1 MMETEDHPVVL
12 FDGVCNFCAASVQF
26 IIRRDPQGLFRFAA
40 YQSDAGKSLC
50 AQHGVDAGALDTF
63 ALIVDGRA
71 LFRSDAALATATRLG
86 GLWRLLA
93 VFRLVPRAVRD
104 AVYRLIA
111 RNRYRWFGR
120 RESCMVP
127 DADVRH
133 RFLG

>member
-1 MMETEDHPVVL
+1 MQTQDHPVVL

-26 IIRRDPQGLFRFAA
+26 IIRRDPQALFRFAA
-40 YQSDAGKSLC
+40 YQSDAVKSLC

-63 ALIVDGRA
+63 ALIVDGKA

-111 RNRYRWFGR
+111 HNRYRWFGR

-127 DADVRH
+127 DADVRR

>member
-1 MMETEDHPVVL
+1 M
-12 FDGVCNFCAASVQF
+12 
-26 IIRRDPQGLFRFAA
+26 
-40 YQSDAGKSLC
+40 
-50 AQHGVDAGALDTF
+50 DAGALDTF
-63 ALIVDGRA
+63 ALIVDGKA

-111 RNRYRWFGR
+111 HNRYRWFGR

-127 DADVRH
+127 DADVRR